1 MPTSVLNINTKFRN
15 NYANTKSTDFIY
27 NLPFQMKNVSSMK
40 YVSAEF
46 TNDPYSLNSNYGSN
60 NFKIIDK
67 ANGNAVHNVVIQ
79 EGNYSG
85 DDLAKE
91 IKTKI
96 AELNLTNHNNTN
108 DANKAIIDVSFN
120 NHNRK
125 FNFTKEVGSSVAN
138 SSIID
143 FDLDFTYDKALKTPE
158 ANSYTTNFKTIDE
171 QHLSLGWIMGF
182 RKKIYTYDE
191 DYKENDDTTYGR
203 YKKGLTSESQY
214 DKNGSRYYMLMI
226 NDYNNNHKNV
236 VISSYQQDTL
246 VDNNVMAKLK
256 YVVDSDDNSV
266 DTECCLEV
274 KREYSG
280 NVNINRLQ
288 IRLIDEYGRI
298 VDLNDMDFS
307 FALEVETDE

>member
-1 MPTSVLNINTKFRN
+1 MPTSILNINTKFRN

-46 TNDPYSLNSNYGSN
+46 ANEPYSLNSNYGSN

-67 ANGNAVHNVVIQ
+67 GDSDVVHNVVIQ
-79 EGNYSG
+79 EGNNSG
-85 DDLAKE
+85 NDLAKQ
-91 IKTKI
+91 IKTEI
-96 AELNLTNHNNTN
+96 SELGLTNHNNVAGN
-108 DANKAIIDVSFN
+108 NKAIIDVSFN
-120 NHNRK
+120 NHTRK
-125 FNFTKEVGSSVAN
+125 FNFTREVGSDVN
-138 SSIID
+138 VDDIN
-143 FDLDFTYDKALKTPE
+143 FDLDFTYNKVLTTLE
-158 ANSYTTNFKTIDE
+158 SNSYTTGFKTINE

-182 RKKIYTYDE
+182 RKKVYTFAD
-191 DYKENDDTTYGR
+191 DYKLTDDTTYGK
-203 YKKGLTSESQY
+203 YKIGLSSESEY

-226 NDYNNNHKNV
+226 NDYNNHKNM

-246 VDNNVMAKLK
+246 VDNNIMAKFK
-256 YVVDSDDNSV
+256 YDVDSGDDNSV
-266 DTECCLEV
+266 DTKCCLEV
-274 KREYSG
+274 KREYTG

-298 VDLNDMDFS
+298 VDLNEMDFS

>member
-15 NYANTKSTDFIY
+15 NYKNTKSTDFIY

-46 TNDPYSLNSNYGSN
+46 ANDPYSLNSNYGSN

-85 DDLAKE
+85 HELAKE
-91 IKTKI
+91 IKRKI
-96 AELNLTNHNNTN
+96 LELGLTNHNNTN
-108 DANKAIIDVSFN
+108 DDNKAIIDVSFN

-125 FNFTKEVGSSVAN
+125 FNFTREVGSNVADPDTIN
-138 SSIID
+138 
-143 FDLDFTYDKALKTPE
+143 FDLDFTYDKALKTTE

-182 RKKIYTYDE
+182 RKKIYTFAD
-191 DYKENDDTTYGR
+191 DYKLTDDTTYGK

-298 VDLNDMDFS
+298 VDLNGMDFS

>member
-46 TNDPYSLNSNYGSN
+46 ANDPYSLNSNYGSN

-67 ANGNAVHNVVIQ
+67 ADSDAVHNIVIQ

-85 DDLAKE
+85 VDLAKE

-96 AELNLTNHNNTN
+96 TEMGLTNHNNSN
-108 DANKAIIDVSFN
+108 DADKAIIDVSFN
-120 NHNRK
+120 NHTRK
-125 FNFTKEVGSSVAN
+125 FNFTREVGSDAAAED
-138 SSIID
+138 IK
-143 FDLDFTYDKALKTPE
+143 FDLDFTYNKTLNTQE
-158 ANSYTTNFKTIDE
+158 SNSYTTNFKTINE

-182 RKKIYTYDE
+182 RKKIYTFTD
-191 DYKENDDTTYGR
+191 DYKLTDDTTYGK
-203 YKKGLTSESQY
+203 YKMGLSSESQY

-236 VISSYQQDTL
+236 VMSSYQQDTL

-256 YVVDSDDNSV
+256 YVSERCESSV
-266 DTECCLEV
+266 GTECCLEV

-288 IRLIDEYGRI
+288 IKLIDEYGRI
-298 VDLNDMDFS
+298 VDLNEMDYS